1 MFMTKK
7 ITFIFKNKVADMVI
21 ILCVERLQAQSS
33 CSKSDFF
40 WLLSWHVH
48 GWPFIQV
55 WQYLFFFKV
64 SVWAPPEQIDQG
76 QFALDVAVEVLE
88 YYEQK
93 FKVDYPL
100 PKQGTCWFTFVLF
113 VSFKHPICM

>member
-1 MFMTKK
+1 MFM
-7 ITFIFKNKVADMVI
+7 
-21 ILCVERLQAQSS
+21 
-33 CSKSDFF
+33 
-40 WLLSWHVH
+40 
-48 GWPFIQV
+48 
-55 WQYLFFFKV
+55 V

-100 PKQGTCWFTFVLF
+100 PKQGTC
-113 VSFKHPICM
+113 

>member
-1 MFMTKK
+1 MWKDYKLRVHVVNLIFSGFYPDMFMVGHL
-7 ITFIFKNKVADMVI
+7 FRFGNN
-21 ILCVERLQAQSS
+21 
-33 CSKSDFF
+33 
-40 WLLSWHVH
+40 
-48 GWPFIQV
+48 
-55 WQYLFFFKV
+55 YLFFFKV

-100 PKQGTCWFTFVLF
+100 PKQGTC
-113 VSFKHPICM
+113 